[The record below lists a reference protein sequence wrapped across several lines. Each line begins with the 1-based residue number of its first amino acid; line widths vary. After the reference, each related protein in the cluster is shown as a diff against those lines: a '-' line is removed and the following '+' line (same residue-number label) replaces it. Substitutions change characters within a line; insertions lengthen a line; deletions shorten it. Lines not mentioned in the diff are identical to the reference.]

1 MTCARRASFGRVCQT
16 AIALF
21 AAAAALT
28 GDQTVTVG
36 PDLSFSPATVTVA
49 PGEAVIWSFQA
60 LHTSTSDATA
70 GPEVWNSG
78 PLSSGTFSH
87 TFQTP
92 GTYLYYCA
100 LHSFPGGTMMNGV
113 VQVKGAGATAT
124 PTPPL
129 TPAPDPT
136 AVPPTPTPTLTSTPA
151 PTAIPTET
159 PVPTLTPPASPTPTP
174 LPPAT
179 PTPPPTSA
187 PGPAPPGIPL
197 LDPLGRI
204 LLAIALGAAGIA
216 ALSFAGRR

>member
-124 PTPPL
+124 PTP
-129 TPAPDPT
+129 
-136 AVPPTPTPTLTSTPA
+136 
-151 PTAIPTET
+151 TET
-159 PVPTLTPPASPTPTP
+159 PVPTVTRPASPTPTP